1 MKKTRIRYDRI
12 AIVLLVLIAMIW
24 ALIFSIK
31 SALKIVTKRGEEG
44 YLASQANKITIYDE
58 NFKESGTLIRG
69 VKVKL
74 KGTTTNKEK
83 EYYKIKY
90 EGNTYYVLKDNISKD
105 KDNIVLE
112 KTMYVRTP
120 VTVYKKIDSSEILGY
135 LKKNSEV
142 TILDYDELA
151 DEGMVHK
158 YKIKY
163 KNKEG
168 YVYGKYLLS
177 DKEEAAKYYYANKHE
192 NISDTLGGGTASLL
206 DYYPV
211 NKPKF
216 EDNKMP
222 DEVRALYLNVSAIR
236 NVDKYI
242 EFAKKNN
249 INAFVVDIKD
259 NTMPGYES
267 KVFEKYSKTNYENA
281 ASTFDEYKSYIKK
294 LKDNNFYVIGRIT
307 VFKDSYFVT
316 DHPEVAII
324 DTSTGKPFNHNGSYW
339 PSGFQRLVWE
349 FNVELAKEAVID
361 MGFNEIQFDYVRFPD
376 RTINLEKNGVMDMN
390 NTYDES
396 KAEAI
401 QAFLMYATDE
411 LHELNVYVSAD
422 VFGECA
428 HNYVTNYGQYWPAIS
443 NIVDVI
449 SGMPYPDHF
458 SAHEYEMSEVVWT
471 VPYKLLNIWGGFVS
485 VKQATIPTPAIVRT
499 WIQAYNTVKSP
510 YVTYDADK
518 ISDQIQALYDN
529 GLTGGW
535 MTWNAGSSLSKYE
548 EIKEA
553 FKKEYKH
560 E

>member
-1 MKKTRIRYDRI
+1 MKRKIRYDRI
-12 AIVLLVLIAMIW
+12 IIALVVLFIILFAF
-24 ALIFSIK
+24 IFSIK
-31 SALKIVTKRGEEG
+31 SLFKIITKKGEEG
-44 YLASQANKITIYDE
+44 YIAGINNQITIYDS
-58 NFKESGTLIRG
+58 NYKEVKTISRG
-69 VKVKL
+69 QKVKL
-74 KGTTTNKEK
+74 KGKVENENKS
-83 EYYKIKY
+83 YYKIKY
-90 EGNTYYVLKDNISKD
+90 DNNEYLILENNISKTD
-105 KDNIVLE
+105 DNIIQE

-120 VTVYKKIDSSEILGY
+120 LTVYKSLDSSEILGY
-135 LKKNSEV
+135 LKKNSKV
-142 TILDYDELA
+142 DILGYDNF
-151 DEGMVHK
+151 DENGLVHK

-163 KNKEG
+163 ENSEG

-177 DKEEAAKYYYANKHE
+177 DQNEASKYYYADKHE
-192 NISDTLGGGTASLL
+192 NIGDTLGGGTASLL

-211 NKPKF
+211 NKPNF
-216 EDNKMP
+216 DDNKMP
-222 DEVRALYLNVSAIR
+222 DEVRALYLNVSAVR

-242 EFAKKNN
+242 DFAKNNN

-267 KVFEKYSKTNYENA
+267 KVFSKYSKTNYDNA

-294 LKDNNFYVIGRIT
+294 LKDNGFYVIGRIT
-307 VFKDSYFVT
+307 VFKDSYFVK

-324 DTSTGKPFNHNGSYW
+324 DTNTNSPFNHNGSYW

-349 FNVELAKEAVID
+349 FNVELAKEAVQE

-376 RTINLEKNGVMDMN
+376 RTINLEKSGAMNMN
-390 NTYDES
+390 NTYSES

-411 LHELNVYVSAD
+411 LHELGVYVSAD

-458 SAHEYEMSEVVWT
+458 SAHEYEIGEVVWT
-471 VPYKLLNIWGGFVS
+471 VPYKVLSVWSEFVAN
-485 VKQATIPTPAIVRT
+485 KQTTIPTPAKVRT
-499 WIQAYNTVKSP
+499 WIQAYNTVKTP
-510 YVTYDADK
+510 YVTYDANK
-518 ISDQIQALYDN
+518 ISEQIEAIYSN
-529 GLTGGW
+529 GLDGGW

>member
-1 MKKTRIRYDRI
+1 MKRRIRYDRI
-12 AIVLLVLIAMIW
+12 AIAFVLLIIIIL
-24 ALIFSIK
+24 ALVFSIK
-31 SALKIVTKRGEEG
+31 TTKKIITKKAEEG
-44 YLASQANKITIYDE
+44 FIASSTNKVSLYDK
-58 NFKESGTLIRG
+58 NYKEIKSVSRG
-69 VKVKL
+69 QKVKL
-74 KGTTTNKEK
+74 KGKISNEK
-83 EYYKIKY
+83 NNYYKIKY
-90 EGNTYYVLKDNISKD
+90 DGNEYLIKSENITKDEDNI
-105 KDNIVLE
+105 IQE
-112 KTMYVRTP
+112 KIMYVRTP
-120 VTVYKKIDSSEILGY
+120 VTVYKSLDTSEILGF

-142 TILDYDELA
+142 NIIGYDSFD
-151 DEGMVHK
+151 DEGNVHK

-163 KNKEG
+163 DGKDG
-168 YVYGKYLLS
+168 YVYGKYLLA
-177 DKEEAAKYYYANKHE
+177 DKEEASKYYYADKHE
-192 NISDTLGGGTASLL
+192 NIGDTLGGGTASLL

-211 NKPKF
+211 AKPVFK
-216 EDNKMP
+216 DNKMP
-222 DEVRALYLNVSAIR
+222 DEVRALYLNVSAVR

-242 EFAKKNN
+242 DFAKNNN

-294 LKDNNFYVIGRIT
+294 LKDNGFYVIGRIT
-307 VFKDSYFVT
+307 VFKDSFFVK

-324 DTSTGKPFNHNGSYW
+324 DTSTNSPFNHNGSYW

-349 FNVELAKEAVID
+349 FNVELAKEAVKE

-376 RTINLEKNGVMDMN
+376 RTINLEKQGIMDMN

-458 SAHEYEMSEVVWT
+458 SAHEYDIPEVVWT
-471 VPYKLLNIWGGFVS
+471 VPYKVLYTWGEYVAY
-485 VKQATIPTPAIVRT
+485 KQTTIPTPAKVRT

-510 YVTYDADK
+510 YVTYDANK
-518 ISDQIQALYDN
+518 ISEQIQAIYDN
-529 GLTGGW
+529 GLADGW

-548 EIKEA
+548 EIKDA
-553 FKKEYKH
+553 FKKEYKN

>member
-1 MKKTRIRYDRI
+1 MKTRIRYDRI
-12 AIVLLVLIAMIW
+12 AIALILLLIILW
-24 ALIFSIK
+24 AFIFSIK
-31 SALKIVTKRGEEG
+31 AVFKMITKRGEEG
-44 YLASQANKITIYDE
+44 FIAGTTNQITLYDE
-58 NFKESGTLIRG
+58 NYHESITITRG
-69 VKVKL
+69 LKVKL
-74 KGTTTNKEK
+74 KGKTSNNNKD
-83 EYYKIKY
+83 YYKIKY
-90 EGNTYYVLKDNISKD
+90 DGKEYLILKDNISETDTDIIK
-105 KDNIVLE
+105 E
-112 KTMYVRTP
+112 KVMYVRTP
-120 VTVYKKIDSSEILGY
+120 LTVYKNLETSEILGY
-135 LKKNSEV
+135 LPKNSKV
-142 TILDYDELA
+142 NILGYDSYDEKGL
-151 DEGMVHK
+151 VHK

-163 KNKEG
+163 EKSEG

-177 DKEEAAKYYYANKHE
+177 DSAEASKYYYAEKHE
-192 NISDTLGGGTASLL
+192 NISDTLGGGTAAKL

-211 NKPKF
+211 DKPKF
-216 EDNKMP
+216 KDNKMP
-222 DEVRALYLNVSAIR
+222 NEVRALYLNVSTIGKI
-236 NVDKYI
+236 DQYI

-267 KVFEKYSKTNYENA
+267 KVFEKYSKTNYDNA
-281 ASTFDEYKSYIKK
+281 ANSFADYQKGIKK
-294 LKDNNFYVIGRIT
+294 LKDNGFYVIGRIT
-307 VFKDSYFVT
+307 VFKDSFFVK
-316 DHPEVAII
+316 DHPEVAIM
-324 DTSTGKPFNHNGSYW
+324 DNTTNSPFNHNGSYW

-349 FNVELAKEAVID
+349 FNVELAKEAVKE

-376 RTINLEKNGVMDMN
+376 RTINLEKQGVMNMN
-390 NTYDES
+390 NTYNES

-411 LHELNVYVSAD
+411 LHELGVYVSAD

-458 SAHEYEMSEVVWT
+458 SAHEYEISEVVWT
-471 VPYKLLNIWGGFVS
+471 VPYKVLSVWAEFVAK
-485 VKQATIPTPAIVRT
+485 KQETIPTPAIVRT
-499 WIQAYNTVKSP
+499 WIQAYNTVKTP
-510 YVTYDADK
+510 YVTYDANK
-518 ISDQIQALYDN
+518 ISEQINALYEN
-529 GLTGGW
+529 GLTGGY

>member
-1 MKKTRIRYDRI
+1 MKTRIRYDRI
-12 AIVLLVLIAMIW
+12 AIALVLLIIILW
-24 ALIFSIK
+24 AFIFSIK
-31 SALKIVTKRGEEG
+31 SVIKMITKRGEEG
-44 YLASQANKITIYDE
+44 FIAGTTNQITLYDE
-58 NFKESGTLIRG
+58 NYKESISVTRG
-69 VKVKL
+69 QKVKL
-74 KGTTTNKEK
+74 KGKTSNNNK

-90 EGNTYYVLKDNISKD
+90 DGKDYLILKDNIADS
-105 KDNIVLE
+105 DNEIIKE
-112 KTMYVRTP
+112 KVMYVRTP
-120 VTVYKKIDSSEILGY
+120 LTVYKKLDSSEILGY
-135 LKKNSEV
+135 LPKNSEV
-142 TILDYDELA
+142 NILGYDSF
-151 DEGMVHK
+151 DENGLVHK

-163 KNKEG
+163 EKGEG
-168 YVYGKYLLS
+168 YVYGKYLLA
-177 DKEEAAKYYYANKHE
+177 DKDEASKYYYAEKHE
-192 NISDTLGGGTASLL
+192 NISDTLGGGTASKL

-211 NKPKF
+211 TKPKF

-222 DEVRALYLNVSAIR
+222 TEVRALYLNVSTIGKI
-236 NVDKYI
+236 DQYI
-242 EFAKKNN
+242 EFAKENN

-267 KVFEKYSKTNYENA
+267 KVFEKYSKTNYDNA
-281 ASTFDEYKSYIKK
+281 ANTFDDYKKGIKK

-307 VFKDSYFVT
+307 VFKDSFFVK
-316 DHPEVAII
+316 DHPEVAIM
-324 DTSTGKPFNHNGSYW
+324 DTTTNSPFNHNGSYW

-349 FNVELAKEAVID
+349 FNVELAKEAVKE

-376 RTINLEKNGVMDMN
+376 RTINLEKQGVMDMN
-390 NTYDES
+390 NTYNES

-411 LHELNVYVSAD
+411 LHELGVYVSAD

-458 SAHEYEMSEVVWT
+458 SAHEYEIPEVVWT
-471 VPYKLLNIWGGFVS
+471 VPYKVLSVWGEFVS
-485 VKQATIPTPAIVRT
+485 KKQETIPTPAIVRT
-499 WIQAYNTVKSP
+499 WIQAYNTVKTP
-510 YVTYDADK
+510 YVTYDANK
-518 ISDQIQALYDN
+518 ISEQLNALYEN
-529 GLTGGW
+529 GLTGGY